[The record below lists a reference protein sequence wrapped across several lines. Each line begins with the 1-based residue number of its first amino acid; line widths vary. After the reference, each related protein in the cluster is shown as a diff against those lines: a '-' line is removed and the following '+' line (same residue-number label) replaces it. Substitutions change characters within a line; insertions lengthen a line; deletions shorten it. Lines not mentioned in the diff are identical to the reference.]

1 MTLYDLKARPRGRL
15 FGDPILVF
23 EARDGGRLPV
33 HRFSHGDMVILS
45 RTRPWGEKTV
55 EGLVLD
61 RGPTRVRVVVGERPK
76 GVRDGVWRL
85 DRGANRVAHDR
96 MADALLRL
104 HDAGADDGTPLRDL
118 LLGQV
123 HDPEASASSLAS
135 VDAFVASAMTRQ
147 APSTSQSAAVE
158 AALQQRLTLIQGPPG
173 TGKTHTAVHLLST
186 MAAQGRGQFSPPLNP
201 TWPWT
206 TCWKACSNQV

>member
-1 MTLYDLKARPRGRL
+1 
-15 FGDPILVF
+15 
-23 EARDGGRLPV
+23 
-33 HRFSHGDMVILS
+33 MVILS

-123 HDPEASASSLAS
+123 HDPEASAAS
-135 VDAFVASAMTRQ
+135 
-147 APSTSQSAAVE
+147 
-158 AALQQRLTLIQGPPG
+158 PPG
-173 TGKTHTAVHLLST
+173 IG
-186 MAAQGRGQFSPPLNP
+186 GRLRRLRNDPAGSLNP
-201 TWPWT
+201 LSPLLLRRPS
-206 TCWKACSNQV
+206 SNA